1 MSIAITGATGRL
13 GRAVMAL
20 LVQTGAPVHVLSRNL
35 NAATDLFG
43 DVATIH
49 EWHPLSSAPPASAL
63 RDAEVV
69 IHLAGGPV
77 AGRWTASRLDRI
89 RRSRL
94 ISSERLVSA
103 LKERPVRLIGASSYG
118 VYRGRSGETYSE
130 ETPLEAPETP
140 VQTLVQDWE
149 RMVLS
154 ARRNR
159 SSVAVIR
166 YGMICGAAASDQRP
180 LFPHGFAAQCERGLG
195 LMMGEGQQIVPV
207 VDIEDA
213 ARLTVWLASAP
224 ELEGA
229 VNAVAPTLL
238 TLGDIG
244 EAIATSC
251 GRGPRLAI
259 PNWMAQPWLGPSAA
273 FSLGS
278 FDIQPQRAL
287 AGGFQFLRPD
297 GRDVIARALASR
309 AGVGSPTVAE
319 PSVVDP
325 PAFAD
330 PPTEAASAV
339 EPRGSL
345 IERLKNQ

>member
-20 LVQTGAPVHVLSRNL
+20 LVKTGAPVHVLTRHL
-35 NAATDLFG
+35 ARATELFG
-43 DVATIH
+43 DVAQIH

-63 RDAEVV
+63 RDADVV
-69 IHLAGGPV
+69 IHLAGEPV
-77 AGRWTASRLDRI
+77 AGRWTVSRLDRI
-89 RRSRL
+89 RRSR
-94 ISSERLVSA
+94 IVSSERLVSA

-118 VYRGRSGETYSE
+118 IYGGRAGVTYSE

-149 RMVLS
+149 RAVLS

-159 SSVAVIR
+159 SSVAVVR
-166 YGMICGAAASDQRP
+166 YGMLCGTAARDQRA
-180 LFPHGFAAQCERGLG
+180 LFPHGLAAQCVRGFG
-195 LMMGEGQQIVPV
+195 LQMGEGQQVVPV

-224 ELEGA
+224 EIEGA

-238 TLGDIG
+238 TLGDVG
-244 EAIATSC
+244 EAIATRC

-259 PNWMAQPWLGPSAA
+259 PNWIARPWLGPSAP
-273 FSLGS
+273 FTLGS
-278 FDIQPQRAL
+278 FDIQPKRAL
-287 AGGFQFLRPD
+287 NCGFQFLRPD
-297 GRDVIARALASR
+297 GRDVIACALASH
-309 AGVGSPTVAE
+309 AGVANARTDE
-319 PSVVDP
+319 PALGERTTSGDGTTGATLP
-325 PAFAD
+325 
-330 PPTEAASAV
+330 V
-339 EPRGSL
+339 EPRPSL